1 MKQAIERD
9 PSFALAHVYLYRAS
23 ALSYDERVAHL
34 KQAVAH
40 LNRLSE
46 RDALIVEAILA
57 EDENRLDDALAKYQ
71 RLMARYPND
80 RDGYIGAAFHYRETG
95 DPARAIE
102 FMERAVTTRPN
113 DGPTYNILGYMYLS
127 DGRSAEAIRAFE
139 TYVKLRPNEPNSLD
153 SLAEGHLAAGHLDRA
168 MEIAQQASKAGHAGS
183 RTTIAWI
190 QAVQGKYDEALPE
203 MKNPTAA
210 SVFAHARV
218 GQYREAERRL
228 TSGLFVPG
236 FPESMIA
243 GVTAGLRA
251 TFALERGD
259 CRGALALIAAAAG
272 KGPPPPAGS
281 QPLVTVDVLR
291 GTCEARTGQLDAARA
306 RLAQHRPSLTSGPYE
321 ISWLVRLLEGEIA
334 LAAGDVRGA
343 TAAFEAAGPPR
354 RLPFNRSGGA
364 AVLTLLSNSLILRD
378 GLARARAAEGR
389 LDDAIAIYRTLLRA
403 DPDVKFTAFYEP
415 RYILAIA
422 RLLDKAG
429 RRDEARREYARFL
442 EVWKH
447 ADPDLPELAEA
458 RAKAR

>member
-1 MKQAIERD
+1 VGSLPYNER
-9 PSFALAHVYLYRAS
+9 A
-23 ALSYDERVAHL
+23 AHL

-46 RDALIVEAILA
+46 RDALIVEGHVA
-57 EDENRLDDALAKYQ
+57 EEENRRDDALAKYE
-71 RLMARYPND
+71 RLMARYPD
-80 RDGYIGAAFHYRETG
+80 VRDGYLGAAYHYREDG
-95 DPARAIE
+95 NPARAVE
-102 FMERAVTTRPN
+102 YMERAVAMRPN
-113 DGPTYNILGYMYLS
+113 DGPAYNPLGYMYLS

-139 TYVKLRPNEPNSLD
+139 TYVKLRPNEPNALD

-168 MEIAQQASKAGHAGS
+168 LEIAHRAITAGHPGS
-183 RTTIAWI
+183 RITIAWI
-190 QAVQGKYDEALPE
+190 QAVQGKYDEALPV
-203 MKNPTAA
+203 MKNPTVSA
-210 SVFAHARV
+210 VFAHARV

-228 TSGLFVPG
+228 TTGLILTG
-236 FPESMIA
+236 LPEAMIA
-243 GVTAGLRA
+243 GVAAVLRA

-259 CRGALALIAAAAG
+259 CRRALELIAAAAG
-272 KGPPPPAGS
+272 KGPPPAAS
-281 QPLVTVDVLR
+281 QPLVTVDLLR

-334 LAAGDVRGA
+334 LASGDIRGA
-343 TAAFEAAGPPR
+343 AAAFEAAGPPR

-389 LDDAIAIYRTLLRA
+389 VDDAIAIYRNLLRA

-415 RYILAIA
+415 RYVLAIA

-429 RRDEARREYARFL
+429 KRDEARREYARFL
-442 EVWKH
+442 ELWKH